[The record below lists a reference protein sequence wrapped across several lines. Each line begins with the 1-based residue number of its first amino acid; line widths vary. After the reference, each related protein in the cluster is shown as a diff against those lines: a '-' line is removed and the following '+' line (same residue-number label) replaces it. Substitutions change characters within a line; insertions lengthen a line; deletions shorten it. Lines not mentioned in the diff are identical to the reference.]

1 MLDCLLGFF
10 LVLWVDF
17 TALDLV
23 SGGGEEEAGGS
34 PPPPPPP
41 PAANAGTTGGAA
53 ISAIEKIAS
62 VTQLVVTLIM
72 YASCFPMSAIPPAV
86 PVNPALPKTFPRKF
100 RCWRNG
106 GSTQLLERTR
116 KRKMRELSAERAIAN
131 RLNGG
136 APPPAGVVRP

>member
-86 PVNPALPKTFPRKF
+86 PVNPALPKTFLRKF

-106 GSTQLLERTR
+106 GSTQPLDATR
-116 KRKMRELSAERAIAN
+116 KRKMRETAAEPAIAN
-131 RLNGG
+131 S
-136 APPPAGVVRP
+136 